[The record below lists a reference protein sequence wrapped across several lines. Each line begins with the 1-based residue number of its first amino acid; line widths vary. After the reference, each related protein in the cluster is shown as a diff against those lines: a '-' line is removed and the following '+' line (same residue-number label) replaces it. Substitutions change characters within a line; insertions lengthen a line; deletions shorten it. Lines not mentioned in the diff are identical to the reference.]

1 MPAPPST
8 PAVQERARIAADLQS
23 AVAGGLHSIAAAA
36 TTLRDDLRAG
46 ETRAARERLNRI
58 AATARAALA
67 DVRRILGVLRHD
79 GEPRRL
85 TPPRPPVHAGGAS
98 PAADAAPPRVVAA
111 GGGSPAGGAV
121 PPTVAVAGEASRA
134 AVARRAAVSPRRVD
148 RVLALAVAV
157 IVGVEVG
164 PGLAALTA
172 LPIAMPLLWRRAHP
186 VLAAVGVLGAIALQ
200 SAVVDLDAFPL
211 GDMLAMVAAS
221 YAIGAH
227 SARRGGIVVLGAGA
241 AAHAALVYPNGVVA
255 ALLGGVALP
264 WAVGRVVRSNRALT
278 RAGRRRNAEIE
289 DSRRREALAA
299 VTRERVRVARELHD
313 AVAHNVS
320 VIAIQAGGAEGLVDR
335 DPGRTADVVA
345 LIATVAEEALAEL
358 GRLTGTQA
366 QPAPSLSR
374 VDDLAGRARAAGL
387 AVTLEVDGRPSTL
400 PAGVDLA
407 AFRIV
412 QEALANSGKHAR
424 AGHAWVTVRYAP
436 RAIELEIADDGR
448 GPGDDTPTGGHG
460 LIGMRERVA
469 LYGGSI
475 EIGAR
480 APSGYRVKARLPL

>member
-1 MPAPPST
+1 
-8 PAVQERARIAADLQS
+8 
-23 AVAGGLHSIAAAA
+23 
-36 TTLRDDLRAG
+36 
-46 ETRAARERLNRI
+46 
-58 AATARAALA
+58 
-67 DVRRILGVLRHD
+67 
-79 GEPRRL
+79 
-85 TPPRPPVHAGGAS
+85 
-98 PAADAAPPRVVAA
+98 
-111 GGGSPAGGAV
+111 
-121 PPTVAVAGEASRA
+121 
-134 AVARRAAVSPRRVD
+134 
-148 RVLALAVAV
+148 
-157 IVGVEVG
+157 
-164 PGLAALTA
+164 
-172 LPIAMPLLWRRAHP
+172 MPLLWRRAHP

-358 GRLTGTQA
+358 GRLTGTA
-366 QPAPSLSR
+366 SATRAEPEPRRRPRGTRES
-374 VDDLAGRARAAGL
+374 GRAGGHARGRRPSIRAARGHRPRRVPDRPGGAGEL
-387 AVTLEVDGRPSTL
+387 RQARSGRPRVGDGPL
-400 PAGVDLA
+400 RA
-407 AFRIV
+407 ARDR
-412 QEALANSGKHAR
+412 ARDRRRRPRPRRRHAR
-424 AGHAWVTVRYAP
+424 PAATA
-436 RAIELEIADDGR
+436 
-448 GPGDDTPTGGHG
+448 
-460 LIGMRERVA
+460 
-469 LYGGSI
+469 
-475 EIGAR
+475 
-480 APSGYRVKARLPL
+480 